1 MAVEKGQF
9 GSFLKAQRLKASFGL
24 RRFADLIE
32 MPASNLSAV
41 EHGRRSMPADKVM
54 LSAEVIGLVKGTEN
68 WDDFF
73 DLATV
78 AEQIPADVQKIVN
91 KGFVPA
97 LLRTIDNAKLTDDDI
112 KNLIEEIEGKDGRTQ
127 TEPS

>member
-1 MAVEKGQF
+1 MIAEKGQF
-9 GSFLKAQRLKASFGL
+9 GSFLKAQRLKAGFGL

-54 LSAEVIGLVKGTEN
+54 LSAEVIGLVKGTKD

-73 DLATV
+73 DLATA

-97 LLRTIDNAKLTDDDI
+97 LLRTIDNAQLTDDDI